1 MLCVEAFL
9 SWLVFWTVGHP
20 IVHISDP
27 EIQFIIRKLWD
38 GAQTINLFRTIS
50 GQIDMGTVGFFSE
63 SQWLSC
69 FTSIF
74 VWWGCCMGSTDYV
87 GVSKNRGGP
96 PKRMVKIMENPIKII
111 KLDDLGVP
119 LFLETSMLCSLT
131 CPSFNYITVSGMW
144 RIMSSLGSQ
153 QIQNF
158 CQRRAKSFNGKTLM
172 GFDMFPIP
180 YHPCMV
186 YLPTFG

>member
-38 GAQTINLFRTIS
+38 GAQTIN
-50 GQIDMGTVGFFSE
+50 FFAQFLVYLHGHCQHQFFGKSVIE
-63 SQWLSC
+63 LL
-69 FTSIF
+69 TSIF
-74 VWWGCCMGSTDYV
+74 VWWGCCMGSADYV

-96 PKRMVKIMENPIKII
+96 PKRMVKIMENPI

-186 YLPTFG
+186 YLPTSG